1 MNQDEKMEVAVFR
14 YGVISDLVNGSF
26 LSRGERSRLIG
37 EKCARK
43 WNIPFSTKT
52 RISNSTLKRWI
63 SLYKKENKSLQS
75 LYPKGRSDRGKSRAM
90 DDDTCEALLLL
101 RRDMPDA
108 TICRLI
114 EEMHDRELVTTG
126 VTIAQSSVYRFL
138 HENDLMEKA
147 AGKPVDRRKF
157 EAELP
162 NDIWQS
168 DVMHGPMVY
177 DGEKLRKSYLIAIID
192 DHSRLIVYAGFYWS
206 ENLKTFLMVLE
217 KALLK
222 RGLPRKLYVDNGA
235 AFKSKHLEFV
245 TANLNIA
252 LIHARPY
259 QPQGKGKIERWF
271 KTIRSS
277 FLPSFKGG
285 TLCELN
291 EALETWIHERYHQ
304 RKHGG
309 TGEAPWGRFTSHME
323 CIRQAPADL
332 RECFRNVARRKIAK
346 DRSIALNG
354 KLYEG
359 PVALIGKQVECLYH
373 EETPD
378 HIEIRYQSKTYGRAL
393 PIDLNVNC
401 RVKRDRNSQ
410 PEMEIVSSENR
421 YKGDLFSLLIG
432 GMDDA
437 QAISVFF
444 CL

>member
-1 MNQDEKMEVAVFR
+1 MNQDEKMEVAIFR

-26 LSRGERSRLIG
+26 ISREERSRLFL

-43 WNIPFSTKT
+43 WNIPFSAKT
-52 RISNSTLKRWI
+52 RISKSTLKRWI
-63 SLYKKENKSLQS
+63 CLYKRQNKSLES
-75 LYPKGRSDRGKSRAM
+75 LCPKGRSDRGKSRAM
-90 DDDTCEALLLL
+90 DDDTSEALLLL

-108 TICRLI
+108 TISRLV
-114 EEMHDRELVTTG
+114 EEMQKRDLITAGVEL
-126 VTIAQSSVYRFL
+126 AQSSVYRFL

-168 DVMHGPMVY
+168 DVMHGPMVN
-177 DGEKLRKSYLIAIID
+177 DGERQRKSYLIAIID
-192 DHSRLIVYAGFYWS
+192 DHSRLIVYAEFHFS
-206 ENLKTFLMVLE
+206 ENLKTYLTVLE

-222 RGLPRKLYVDNGA
+222 RGLPRNLYVDNGA
-235 AFKSKHLEFV
+235 AFKSKHLEYV

-252 LIHARPY
+252 LIHAKPY

-277 FLPSFKGG
+277 FLPTFEGR

-291 EALETWIHERYHQ
+291 AALEIWVHEKYHQ

-309 TGEAPWGRFTSHME
+309 TGEMPWGRFTRQLE
-323 CIRQAPADL
+323 CIRQAPSDL
-332 RECFRNVARRKIAK
+332 KEFFRNVARRKIAK
-346 DRSIALNG
+346 DRSIALDG

-373 EETPD
+373 LDNPD
-378 HIEIRYQSKTYGRAL
+378 IIEIMYQKKSYGRAH
-393 PIDLNVNC
+393 PIDLHVNC

-410 PEMEIVSSENR
+410 LEMEMTSSGNKH
-421 YKGDLFSLLIG
+421 KGGALLSG
-432 GMDDA
+432 A
-437 QAISVFF
+437 RRSV
-444 CL
+444 